1 MHTQGIDTAAGLGIA
16 SCVLFIY
23 DYALTFAK
31 EKDLFWHQPRRTW
44 SFAFFVANRYIGLS
58 GRLLN
63 FLVNCLPNN
72 IGSDSSWCPG
82 LLLSGE
88 IVVGVLQIIGGVIMI
103 SRVYA
108 FYKRDRRVLSLLV
121 VVGIL
126 CLGIG
131 GGAILLRPPSTSSE
145 QIATAQAARGG
156 CLHPITS
163 EQAPYWAAAWGSQ
176 LLLDVLVFVF
186 TLRKLLSNRSFGERT
201 FMALSLRDG
210 ALYFAVMTA
219 ANIANITAYLVMTD
233 PFERSM
239 LSAPTNT
246 LCVMMISRLM
256 LNLRDL
262 DRQLTSSLPE

>member
-72 IGSDSSWCPG
+72 IGSDSSVRVQACSS
-82 LLLSGE
+82 LERLSWE
-88 IVVGVLQIIGGVIMI
+88 FFK
-103 SRVYA
+103 SSEE
-108 FYKRDRRVLSLLV
+108 RDRRVLSLLV

-219 ANIANITAYLVMTD
+219 ANIANITAYLVVTIRKVD
-233 PFERSM
+233 AICSNKH
-239 LSAPTNT
+239 A
-246 LCVMMISRLM
+246 LCDD
-256 LNLRDL
+256 DL
-262 DRQLTSSLPE
+262 EVDAESSGPRPPVNIFAT